1 VWLKSTRKALVKT
14 VAKKTKK
21 KATRKKRAV
30 GKRKVAPRAKA
41 ARAKKAAPARKPI
54 RGNKT
59 ARRPVAKREISSGSE
74 RSSLGAGLFETN
86 ERLTKRGLGTGAAG
100 QSGDLQGLSRTI
112 DVDSE
117 SVEELVEE
125 GQAFEADAIS
135 GVENAPDADQGEVR
149 VHERPE
155 DELPLEDPGDR

>member
-1 VWLKSTRKALVKT
+1 MWLKSARKALVKT

-21 KATRKKRAV
+21 KRTRVRKAGKK
-30 GKRKVAPRAKA
+30 KVTLRRKA
-41 ARAKKAAPARKPI
+41 ARAKKAARLRTLIRRK
-54 RGNKT
+54 KT
-59 ARRPVAKREISSGSE
+59 ARRPIAKHEISSGSE

-117 SVEELVEE
+117 SVEELIEE

-155 DELPLEDPGDR
+155 DELPLEDPEDR